1 MRCGLAV
8 SVAALTAVGLGG
20 CAGVPVGVSVA
31 SLYVDAV
38 LYLRTEKTSTDHLLS
53 LAADRDCAMMNLLRE
68 GAVCRDAPPTPLL
81 TELMRE
87 VQTVP
92 PGQPADHM
100 VQVADASAAGTVSDA
115 IPAPGPAPLPAEKPT
130 VKPEVRKQ
138 AAPPTPPPLPER
150 RETAGASAVVADK
163 RFLVVVGSFIQ
174 REQAEIQRDRLLQ
187 SRSHPT
193 EARIVQA
200 AVRGRTFHRVVLQPA
215 AKAEALKQVAAARA
229 AGLKGVWLLPWSGG
243 DSDLAVAAL
252 LEEER
257 SDRM

>member
-1 MRCGLAV
+1 MAV
-8 SVAALTAVGLGG
+8 SVAALAAVGLGG

-31 SLYVDAV
+31 SFYVDAV

-81 TELMRE
+81 AELMRE

-92 PGQPADHM
+92 PGQPADARI
-100 VQVADASAAGTVSDA
+100 QVADASAGTLSDA
-115 IPAPGPAPLPAEKPT
+115 VAAPGPVPLPAVKPT
-130 VKPEVRKQ
+130 
-138 AAPPTPPPLPER
+138 ATPPDTLEQQSALPVPPPLPER
-150 RETAGASAVVADK
+150 RGITAASAPADDK
-163 RFLVVVGSFIQ
+163 RFLVVVGSFIR
-174 REQAEIQRDRLLQ
+174 REQAEVQRDRLLQ
-187 SRSHPT
+187 SRFHPV

-215 AKAEALKQVAAARA
+215 AKAEALKQVAVARA
-229 AGLKGVWLLPWSGG
+229 AGLKGIWLLPWSGGG

-252 LEEER
+252 PEEHPG
-257 SDRM
+257 RM